1 MTDNREATNLPFG
14 AHLRRFFGNE
24 YYALGFSFNQGT
36 FQAREA
42 QPKDPANRM
51 LMSFAA
57 HPAPADSL
65 DWYLAQTGLKSFII
79 DFRSAPKNADGTEW
93 LTTTH
98 PMRSVGSVYAPS
110 AENST
115 FSATTLSRD
124 FDGLFFIETATR
136 ARPNPSVKNVVR
148 E

>member
-1 MTDNREATNLPFG
+1 
-14 AHLRRFFGNE
+14 
-24 YYALGFSFNQGT
+24 
-36 FQAREA
+36 
-42 QPKDPANRM
+42 
-51 LMSFAA
+51 
-57 HPAPADSL
+57 
-65 DWYLAQTGLKSFII
+65 
-79 DFRSAPKNADGTEW
+79 
-93 LTTTH
+93 
-98 PMRSVGSVYAPS
+98 MRSVGSVYAPS